1 MNEYHKELELG
12 ISLAKKAPKI
22 PEWFKQKGFIS
33 FEKKDH
39 SPVTLADLAT
49 QSYIIYNLK
58 KQFPQDLILAEEESS
73 IIDKDLEKIILECF
87 DDLKIPIENPK
98 EIINYRGNSSKRK
111 WIIDPIDGTQGYIE
125 GLSYAIGIG
134 FIDGSQPTISVI
146 SVPNYDERG
155 LAIFY
160 AERGK
165 GAKASYGK
173 RPFNQIHVSDTQ
185 YLEEVRM
192 CHSLHYDKPWVLD
205 FARKMGINKFI
216 RIDSMAKFCK
226 VASGKADLYIK
237 PIDRDHSFIWDFLP
251 GDLLVRESGGI
262 VSDLTN
268 NRLWFEGNILKW
280 KSPGIIA
287 SNGII
292 HEKIIDNLKKLHISG
307 DSFV

>member
-1 MNEYHKELELG
+1 
-12 ISLAKKAPKI
+12 
-22 PEWFKQKGFIS
+22 
-33 FEKKDH
+33 
-39 SPVTLADLAT
+39 
-49 QSYIIYNLK
+49 
-58 KQFPQDLILAEEESS
+58 
-73 IIDKDLEKIILECF
+73 
-87 DDLKIPIENPK
+87 
-98 EIINYRGNSSKRK
+98 
-111 WIIDPIDGTQGYIE
+111 
-125 GLSYAIGIG
+125 
-134 FIDGSQPTISVI
+134 
-146 SVPNYDERG
+146 
-155 LAIFY
+155 
-160 AERGK
+160 
-165 GAKASYGK
+165 
-173 RPFNQIHVSDTQ
+173 
-185 YLEEVRM
+185 
-192 CHSLHYDKPWVLD
+192 
-205 FARKMGINKFI
+205 MGINKFI